1 VDISAFINAIRSK
14 NDKMT
19 DELYSLIQNALI
31 DYLKICYRTPFQDAQ
46 DAAQDALLALIE
58 IVRSDRQIPEK
69 PEYYLKIS
77 ARNAYLKMLR
87 KNGKNVGD
95 EFIEQLQPVSSPEE
109 ILAKSEMMH
118 LLRLC
123 ITKLE
128 EASRKIIEFW
138 LENPGVKAEAIGQEF
153 NLSVSN
159 VWVRKHRINKQL
171 EACIRKRM

>member
-1 VDISAFINAIRSK
+1 MDILALIDAIRS
-14 NDKMT
+14 NDNRMT
-19 DELYSLIQNALI
+19 DELYSLIQDALI
-31 DYLKICYRTPFQDAQ
+31 DYLRICYRTPIQDAQ

-58 IVRSDRQIPEK
+58 IIRSDKPLPEK

-87 KNGKNVGD
+87 KSGKNVGD
-95 EFIEQLQPVSSPEE
+95 EIIDHLNPVSSPEE
-109 ILAKSEMMH
+109 ILAKSEIMH

-128 EASRKIIEFW
+128 EASRKLIEYW
-138 LENPGVKAEAIGQEF
+138 LENPGVKAETIGEEF

-171 EACIRKRM
+171 ELCIRKRM